1 MVKTDDLHLRISSKY
16 RDFLKQYVSLRRV
29 RGKKITES
37 KVVEAALKYYGI
49 EEKCM
54 EEHAKL
60 DELFKAKK

>member
-1 MVKTDDLHLRISSKY
+1 MKLEDLHLRLPSKWRNY
-16 RDFLKQYVSLRRV
+16 LRQYVNLRRV

-37 KVVEAALKYYGI
+37 KVVEAALKFYGI